1 MIDAGPCPVLLRSDP
16 RSRAME
22 KVAVS
27 INRDGKIVIRP
38 NKHDE
43 GPGEA
48 QSSSSLKA
56 PVEQPIEARL
66 DSRGRLKLPESVRR
80 YLETP
85 RD

>member
-1 MIDAGPCPVLLRSDP
+1 MK
-16 RSRAME
+16 

-27 INRDGKIVIRP
+27 INRDGEIVIRP
-38 NKHDE
+38 IKDE
-43 GPGEA
+43 EGSGDA
-48 QSSSSLKA
+48 QSSSGLKA